1 MRRFSLALSAT
12 SHRILRHLHPGIK
25 RSIRKALDD
34 LSKDPFCG
42 KPLKE
47 ELRGLW
53 SFPVSRHRIIYQIE
67 MNVITVFPGGC
78 HITRVLQS
86 CFDCTFLAI
95 LITSFLGYP

>member
-1 MRRFSLALSAT
+1 LRRFSIRLSAT
-12 SHRILRHLHPGIK
+12 SHRILRHFHPDIK

-34 LSKDPFCG
+34 LSKDPFSG

-67 MNVITVFPGGC
+67 MKAITVVFIGPRRDVYERLRKLL
-78 HITRVLQS
+78 TEK
-86 CFDCTFLAI
+86 
-95 LITSFLGYP
+95 